1 MQRLNRFFDWFS
13 NYLSARKG
21 MLPMVGIILVAI
33 NFIIQ
38 FFPIGWLAESNF
50 FLHLGVILAIIG
62 ILLAWAL

>member
-21 MLPMVGIILVAI
+21 MLPIIGILLVAI
-33 NFIIQ
+33 NFVLQ
-38 FFPIGWLAESNF
+38 FFSIGWLAESNLL
-50 FLHLGVILAIIG
+50 LHLGVILAIIG

>member
-1 MQRLNRFFDWFS
+1 MQILNRFIDWLS

-21 MLPMVGIILVAI
+21 MLPMIGVLLVAI
-33 NFIIQ
+33 NYIIQ
-38 FFPIGWLAESNF
+38 FFSVGWLAESNL